1 MNERDS
7 GVRGQIAEAER
18 IAFENELPMS
28 VRQLKDLLSHLNA
41 KEECAHDYADTLEF
55 LERNGLDPAKVLPWL
70 EERGGHCDCEIIYNV
85 YDAVGE
91 QLGWHLDA

>member
-7 GVRGQIAEAER
+7 GIRGQIAEAER

-28 VRQLKDLLSHLNA
+28 MKQLKDLLSHLNA
-41 KEECAHDYADTLEF
+41 KEDCAHDYAATIDF
-55 LERNGLDPAKVLPWL
+55 LERNSLDRTKVLPWL
-70 EERGGHCDCEIIYNV
+70 EERGGHCDCEVVYNV